1 MRDFLLMFFIVFCAT
16 GQAFNMAFGTHLL
29 HYSTSASSMMTLF
42 RALLGDFEYFDLQR
56 TDSVAGPLLFILFVL
71 LVGFILL
78 NMFIA
83 ILAEAYSKAKV
94 EVFGDDQIEAA
105 EEWKGAVGLFG
116 ARLLNHGLAA
126 ATLGDASDPCVRM
139 LRSDYINVTARIWV
153 RRVLEAPF
161 TILKKGSDVYNGD
174 EEAGGTPDEEEG
186 EDSSDEEEDG
196 ERFSQIKVLRE
207 VLEITKELHVRF
219 APTASCAWFC

>member
-56 TDSVAGPLLFILFVL
+56 TDSVAAPLLFILFVL

-126 ATLGDASDPCVRM
+126 ATLGDASDPCV
-139 LRSDYINVTARIWV
+139 
-153 RRVLEAPF
+153 
-161 TILKKGSDVYNGD
+161 
-174 EEAGGTPDEEEG
+174 
-186 EDSSDEEEDG
+186 
-196 ERFSQIKVLRE
+196 
-207 VLEITKELHVRF
+207 
-219 APTASCAWFC
+219 